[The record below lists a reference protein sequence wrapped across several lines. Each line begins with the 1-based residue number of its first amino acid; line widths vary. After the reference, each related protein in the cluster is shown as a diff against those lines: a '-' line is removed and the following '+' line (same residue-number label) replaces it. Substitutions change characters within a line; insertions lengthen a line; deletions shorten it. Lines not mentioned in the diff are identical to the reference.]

1 MKLSPAILILV
12 AGLLAIL
19 PQVAVAQN
27 ALGDGRG
34 LEKDMRKGG
43 TGNTPRK
50 NFREEVARRNAL
62 VTGQIGGGKAFQGSV
77 GYTAPTDFR
86 GATAGDSSFAFRRDS
101 MSSKTVASAVRGT
114 DSLRYQY
121 MFSTGNARSLDR
133 LTDKPIDASISG
145 ASSDNA
151 ERRGLV
157 TPDQGALRSTS
168 LYSANRDLRPAFVG
182 YRQARGGVETIAAS
196 SLLGVKYIPATETK
210 RERPANSAA
219 AGSAA
224 PISAQATPVNYRSA
238 YEGVKT
244 KLDLFAGNPAAKPA
258 TESPTEPTKPVEPAN
273 PDPANPDPA
282 NPDPAAAP
290 APGDAASVEPAKP
303 EWRSRLDEL
312 SERFGSTEV
321 KTSTPDDADLM
332 HATDRKPTE
341 YVPGSWRTAVKN
353 RGDARDQPKL
363 EIDERTLGIIRAA
376 GGTLGKL
383 GFGEGVIDDP
393 FELHM
398 RQGQRLLQDGV
409 YFSAEERFSRAL
421 SYKAGDPMAMVGRI
435 HAQIGAGLH
444 VSAALN
450 LQELLVNHPELI
462 AVRYIGGSIP
472 SVPRLKTQ
480 ADSLRERLDDARRMG
495 VDPNRETALLL
506 AYLGY
511 QAELTA
517 DIAPSLDAYEH
528 GGSTAEQN
536 LAVVLREIW
545 LKPPA
550 TPLAPIE
557 PPAEAP
563 VEQPAPAPA
572 PQEPSK

>member
-62 VTGQIGGGKAFQGSV
+62 VTGQIGGGKAFRGSV
-77 GYTAPTDFR
+77 GYAAPTDFR
-86 GATAGDSSFAFRRDS
+86 GATAGDSTFAFRRDS
-101 MSSKTVASAVRGT
+101 MSSKTVTSSVRGT

-121 MFSTGNARSLDR
+121 TFSTGNARSLDR

-182 YRQARGGVETIAAS
+182 YRQAQGGVETIAAS
-196 SLLGVKYIPATETK
+196 SLLGVKYIPAAETK

-224 PISAQATPVNYRSA
+224 AISAQATPANYRSA

-244 KLDLFAGNPAAKPA
+244 KLDLFAGATKPTKPA
-258 TESPTEPTKPVEPAN
+258 TETPTEPTKPVEPAN
-273 PDPANPDPA
+273 PDPTALPT
-282 NPDPAAAP
+282 
-290 APGDAASVEPAKP
+290 PGDAAVDQPQKP

-321 KTSTPDDADLM
+321 KASTPDDADLM

-341 YVPGSWRTAVKN
+341 YVPGSWRNAVKN
-353 RGDARDQPKL
+353 RDDARDQPKL

-383 GFGEGVIDDP
+383 GFGEGIIDDP

-450 LQELLVNHPELI
+450 LQELLINHPELI

-495 VDPNRETALLL
+495 VELNRETALLL
-506 AYLGY
+506 AYVGY

-517 DIAPSLDAYEH
+517 DIAPSLDAYER

-550 TPLAPIE
+550 APLAPIE

-563 VEQPAPAPA
+563 IEQPAPTPA

>member
-62 VTGQIGGGKAFQGSV
+62 VTGQIGGGKAFRGSA

-86 GATAGDSSFAFRRDS
+86 GATAGDSTFAFRRDS
-101 MSSKTVASAVRGT
+101 MSSKTVTSSVRGT
-114 DSLRYQY
+114 DSLRYMY
-121 MFSTGNARSLDR
+121 TFSTGNARSLDR

-157 TPDQGALRSTS
+157 TPDQGALRSSS

-182 YRQARGGVETIAAS
+182 YRQAQSGVETIAAS
-196 SLLGVKYIPATETK
+196 SLLGVKYIPAAETK

-224 PISAQATPVNYRSA
+224 AISAQATPVNYRSA

-244 KLDLFAGNPAAKPA
+244 KLDLFAGNPGTPKPA
-258 TESPTEPTKPVEPAN
+258 AESPTEPTKPVEPAN
-273 PDPANPDPA
+273 PDPTALPT
-282 NPDPAAAP
+282 
-290 APGDAASVEPAKP
+290 PGDAASDQTEKP

-321 KTSTPDDADLM
+321 KSSARDDADLM

-341 YVPGSWRTAVKN
+341 YVPGSWRNAVKN
-353 RGDARDQPKL
+353 RDDARDQPKL

-383 GFGEGVIDDP
+383 GFGEGIIDDP

-450 LQELLVNHPELI
+450 LQELLINHPELI

-495 VDPNRETALLL
+495 VEPNRETALLL
-506 AYLGY
+506 AYVGY

-517 DIAPSLDAYEH
+517 DIAPSLDAYER

-536 LAVVLREIW
+536 LAAVLREIW

-550 TPLAPIE
+550 APLAPIE

-563 VEQPAPAPA
+563 VEQPAQAPA